1 MADVVREWRW
11 PREDELKVTWG
22 GRQVLALVGIAAGLF
37 LVLSMA
43 LFGLGELDSAFD
55 DEDSDASFI
64 AGYAGTILLELTLV
78 AAAFK
83 LSRRPFR
90 ETLRLFWFRLPRW
103 TAFWRSFAA
112 LFACYGVLFV
122 YGLIVV
128 ATDSE
133 LLEPDAQVDENSTLA
148 VVMFGILAIGFAP
161 VVEEFLFRGFLFRG
175 LIPKAGIFGAALFT
189 GILFGGV
196 HAQIGLIIPFSLVGM
211 ILAWAYWTGESLWI
225 PIATHFMFNTISTV
239 YQIVDHFS

>member
-1 MADVVREWRW
+1 MANVAQDLRW
-11 PREDELKVTWG
+11 PREDELRVTWG
-22 GRQVLALVGIAAGLF
+22 GRQVLALLGVAVGLF
-37 LVLSMA
+37 LLLSIA
-43 LFGLGELDSAFD
+43 LFALAEVDSAFD
-55 DEDSDASFI
+55 DDDSDASFI

-83 LSRRPFR
+83 LSRRPFK
-90 ETLRLFWFRLPRW
+90 ETLRRFWFRLPRW

-112 LFACYGVLFV
+112 LFACYGVLFI

-128 ATDSE
+128 ATDSK

-161 VVEEFLFRGFLFRG
+161 IVEEFLFRGFLFRG
-175 LIPKAGIFGAALFT
+175 LIPKAGVFGAALFT
-189 GILFGGV
+189 GILFGAV

-211 ILAWAYWTGESLWI
+211 VLAWAYWTGESLWI